1 MAALVFLLALPLAR
15 PAAPPSPHGSSC
27 SRGQASYYADEFA
40 GKKTASGEPY
50 DPVDRTAAHRSLP
63 FGTRVLVENGERSV
77 IVRINDRG
85 PFHGGAVIDLSRA
98 AAGDLGIVDAG
109 RAHVRLCRL

>member
-1 MAALVFLLALPLAR
+1 MGAIVFLLASPLFR
-15 PAAPPSPHGSSC
+15 PAAPA
-27 SRGQASYYADEFA
+27 QASACSHGQVSFYSDGFA

-63 FGTRVLVENGERSV
+63 FGTRVQLENGEHSV

-85 PFHGGAVIDLSRA
+85 PFHGNAVLDVSRA
-98 AAGDLGIVDAG
+98 AAVDLGIVDSG
-109 RAHVRLCRL
+109 RAYVKICRLPP